1 LHHIEQA
8 NALFVVYVETVLDT
22 SCYAPAS
29 DAYGQK
35 IVDDLKS
42 KTGTTIPDYHKQ
54 PFINNPWN
62 PLFYQN
68 VQASIEFEY

>member
-22 SCYAPAS
+22 SCYAPAN
-29 DAYGQK
+29 DVYGQK
-35 IVDDLKS
+35 VVGALKS
-42 KTGTTIPDYHKQ
+42 KTGKTIPDYYSQ
-54 PFINNPWN
+54 PFRNEPWN

-68 VQASIEFEY
+68 VQASIEFE